1 MMPINEDVKLAKEF
15 YERWNEKCYKS
26 DPNYNDTVLF
36 WASLPVFV
44 ILSMVSIIGNG
55 TVIVIGCRKKK
66 TGALKNLN
74 NAVRSLAVTD
84 LLIGVVGMPALILFS
99 YWG

>member
-1 MMPINEDVKLAKEF
+1 MPTNEEVTLAKDF

-26 DPNYNDTVLF
+26 DPNYYNEVLF
-36 WASLPVFV
+36 WASVGVLV
-44 ILSMVSIIGNG
+44 ILSMVAIIGNG
-55 TVIVIGCRKKK
+55 TVIVIGCRKRK
-66 TGALKNLN
+66 TGGLKNLN